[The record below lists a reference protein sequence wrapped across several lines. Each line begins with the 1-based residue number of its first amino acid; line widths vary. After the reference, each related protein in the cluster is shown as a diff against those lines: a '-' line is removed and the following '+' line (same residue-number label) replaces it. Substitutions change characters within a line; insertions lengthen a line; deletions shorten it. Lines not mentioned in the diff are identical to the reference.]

1 MHTKEVG
8 MDYSDTISYR
18 RKKGRTTVTPAVTDG
33 WNMERTMSID
43 GYRQKERRYAQ
54 NIYIFFFHCASLDH
68 NHPENIR
75 KLNM

>member
-33 WNMERTMSID
+33 WKMERTISID
-43 GYRQKERRYAQ
+43 GYRQKERGYAQ
-54 NIYIFFFHCASLDH
+54 NIDFLYSLCL
-68 NHPENIR
+68 PR
-75 KLNM
+75 S